1 MSTEAIQAVQVLK
14 LAKSSQSKDPSSS
27 SSSSL
32 RLAEV
37 FRNRIG
43 RLLNGDLAAVLA
55 ELQRQNEWEI
65 ALKVWFFSLKDW
77 ILIAGSVAVC

>member
-1 MSTEAIQAVQVLK
+1 MSTEAIQAVQALK

-27 SSSSL
+27 SFSSS

-43 RLLNGDLAAVLA
+43 RLLNGDLVAVLA

-65 ALKVWFFSLKDW
+65 ALKVPGL
-77 ILIAGSVAVC
+77 